1 MATTLKSINGDRAR
15 FLLIHDFGFL
25 ENTKNRKKNLGL
37 QNRNKGGLGI
47 IVKITISNITNHIG
61 EVILKAKE
69 LRFSRILIL
78 SNSRRLEQICKW
90 ARKPSWQEQTL
101 ISDLNHHYSNREWSH
116 TSSLYKRLWFH
127 MY

>member
-1 MATTLKSINGDRAR
+1 MILVFWKILKI
-15 FLLIHDFGFL
+15 
-25 ENTKNRKKNLGL
+25 EKKKKLGL

-78 SNSRRLEQICKW
+78 SNSRRR
-90 ARKPSWQEQTL
+90 A
-101 ISDLNHHYSNREWSH
+101 DLQVG
-116 TSSLYKRLWFH
+116 
-127 MY
+127 

>member
-90 ARKPSWQEQTL
+90 ARKPS
-101 ISDLNHHYSNREWSH
+101 
-116 TSSLYKRLWFH
+116 
-127 MY
+127 

>member
-1 MATTLKSINGDRAR
+1 MILVFWKILKI
-15 FLLIHDFGFL
+15 
-25 ENTKNRKKNLGL
+25 EKKKLGL

-90 ARKPSWQEQTL
+90 ARKPS
-101 ISDLNHHYSNREWSH
+101 
-116 TSSLYKRLWFH
+116 
-127 MY
+127 